1 MKKLFNKK
9 NNKGFSL
16 VELIVVVAIMAVL
29 MAVLVPTLVRN
40 VEKSRQQ
47 TDKTAIAELRQ
58 AIVNAIAEEKCLDAS
73 ASTAGSTAASGKVM
87 INALFGTAA
96 AAEGASA
103 TLEQAANAAIIAE
116 VTATIGADHIMLK
129 SDYADSKL
137 TLVDFQPKKGIVVM
151 NIDSS
156 KAKDFYIDAAGQHE
170 GLFSTTA
177 ATQASN

>member
-58 AIVNAIAEEKCLDAS
+58 AIVNAIAEEKCLDAT
-73 ASTAGSTAASGKVM
+73 ASTAGSTAASGKVT
-87 INALFGTAA
+87 ISALFGTAA
-96 AAEGASA
+96 ADSDDLA
-103 TLEQAANAAIIAE
+103 TKSNAAIIAE

-151 NIDSS
+151 NIDST

-177 ATQASN
+177 APAGDGE